1 MDFEVFNKRIWLATA
16 TKHDEE
22 LQYIKE
28 AFDTN
33 WITTEGTNINEI
45 ERQIS
50 EKVGCKYAV
59 ALTNGTAA
67 LHLAAKLAGVKL
79 YPEKQKPRTARIS
92 RHTGHITKS
101 KSSSSLQR

>member
-1 MDFEVFNKRIWLATA
+1 MKFEPFEKKIWLATA

-22 LQYIKE
+22 LKYIQE

-45 ERQIS
+45 ERQVS

-67 LHLAAKLAGVKL
+67 LHLAVKLAGVNVSCN
-79 YPEKQKPRTARIS
+79 ARDVHCIE
-92 RHTGHITKS
+92 RAGHYCCRCK
-101 KSSSSLQR
+101 